1 MSKPLILVCNDDGIT
16 APGIRALVEVVQ
28 EFGEVMVVAP
38 DSPQSGQGHSIT
50 LADPLRLKPVKS
62 FDGIEAFKCSGTPAD
77 CIKIAKHFVLKGRKA
92 DLCVSGI
99 NHGSN
104 SSINIVYS
112 GTMGAAMEAAIEG
125 IPSIGFS
132 FLDYAHEADME
143 VCKPYVREIVKDALE
158 NGLGGS
164 QLLNVN
170 IPALPA
176 AEIKGI
182 KYCRQANGKWV
193 ETYLEKEDPYG
204 KPYYWLTGE
213 YVYKDAGEETDIW
226 ALENGYV
233 SVVPSKFDLTD
244 YEALKKRMDT

>member
-1 MSKPLILVCNDDGIT
+1 MSKPLILVSNDDGIT

-38 DSPQSGQGHSIT
+38 DSPQSGKGHSIT
-50 LADPLRLKPVKS
+50 LTESLRLKPVDA
-62 FDGIEAFKCSGTPAD
+62 FEGVEAFKCSGTPVD
-77 CIKIAKHFVLKGRKA
+77 CIKIAKHHVLKGRKA

-132 FLDYAHEADME
+132 LLDFSHEADME
-143 VCKPYVREIVKDALE
+143 VCKPYVRQLVKDALE
-158 NGLGGS
+158 NGMHGA

-176 AEIKGI
+176 SDIKGL

-193 ETYLEKEDPYG
+193 EKYLEKEDPYG

-213 YVYKDAGEETDIW
+213 YVYRDAGEDTDIW

-244 YEALKKRMDT
+244 YEALEELT

>member
-16 APGIRALVEVVQ
+16 APGIRALVEVVK
-28 EFGEVMVVAP
+28 EFGEVVVVAP
-38 DSPQSGQGHSIT
+38 DSPQSGKGHSIT
-50 LADPLRLKPVKS
+50 LTDPLRLKPVDP

-77 CIKIAKHFVLKGRKA
+77 CIKIAKHHVLKGRKA
-92 DLCVSGI
+92 ALCVSGI

-132 FLDYAHEADME
+132 LLDFSHEADMS
-143 VCKPYVREIVKDALE
+143 VCKPYVRELVKLALE
-158 NGLGGS
+158 KGLGGS

-176 AEIKGI
+176 ADIKGM
-182 KYCRQANGKWV
+182 KFCRQANGKWV
-193 ETYLEKEDPYG
+193 ENYIEKEDPYG
-204 KPYYWLTGE
+204 QKYYWLTGE
-213 YVYKDAGEETDIW
+213 YVYKDKGEDTDIW

-233 SVVPSKFDLTD
+233 SVVPSQFDSTD
-244 YEALKKRMDT
+244 YEGLEALKVT